1 MAVSLYN
8 QVSLGAN
15 ANADSATDWTGGVEV
30 IELNIEGTACVGEK
44 ISNSNAAIY
53 FTNPTTLNFGSGGGA
68 EGRGMYVWF
77 NCTTPGFLAAT
88 NGITGFAGNDI
99 SNYEAFDVSSVAAG
113 TYQGGWKNVAIYP
126 GVADNAGDV
135 SAGTY
140 SNTTIDTFGVFFN
153 VASTIMGNIDNAF
166 VDAIIVAEGLQTN
179 ATETTFNAFFSTDDT
194 NKWGVML
201 KDQGIYF
208 PQGKLVFVSGSTF
221 TSNTSEVVVFAD
233 QPVGSIAGY
242 YELLLQ
248 NGSTTTFGSFANSVT
263 SGGVTVSTGNTT
275 QYYDLSVESGAT
287 ANFYGCNFTNARNVT
302 LRAGNAVRGTTF
314 SNTNGIID
322 ANGAT
327 IDDCL
332 ITGGDRTEGTLQIS
346 SNVEMQSVTNTVFSN
361 NVRAIEITAA
371 GSYDLSGLTFSGNTY
386 EIYFSPTSGNLTLN
400 LSNGTT
406 ALSATKDVDVLFNA
420 ANTAG
425 TLTVN
430 NNVSLA
436 VEGLLGNSEVRIYNN
451 PSRLTGNSTSTQAGG
466 VETVA
471 AFTDTGNGTNY
482 ISYNTGGANV
492 SVDITGTLSGNFSS
506 AELTNGDKFRVLVR
520 DNADNPTLQLF
531 DEFTVSGTPTTTSI
545 PTSTASSGFS
555 SAFGTAITG
564 SNSKIVT
571 VEKVN
576 ATETFS
582 LSAGTYDIAIFRT
595 ASQPIYFLG
604 RSVSADGSIPVTQ
617 VVDRVYNNPV

>member
-15 ANADSATDWTGGVEV
+15 ADADSSTDWTGGVQV
-30 IELNIEGTACVGEK
+30 IELNIEGTACIGEK
-44 ISNSNAAIY
+44 ISNTNAAIY
-53 FTNPTTLNFGSGGGA
+53 FTNPTTLNFGGGGGA

-208 PQGKLVFVSGSTF
+208 PQGKLVFVSGSNF

-248 NGSTTTFGSFANSVT
+248 NGSTTTFGSFANNVS
-263 SGGVTVSTGNTT
+263 SGGVTLSTGNTA
-275 QYYDLSVESGAT
+275 QYYDLTVESGAT

-302 LRAGNAVRGTTF
+302 LQSGNAVRGTTF
-314 SNTNGIID
+314 ANTNGIID

-327 IDDCL
+327 INDCL

-346 SNVEMQSVTNTVFSN
+346 SNTEMQAVTNTVFSN

-400 LSNGTT
+400 LANGTT

-471 AFTDTGNGTNY
+471 AVTQVGNGTNGVTY
-482 ISYNTGGANV
+482 
-492 SVDITGTLSGNFSS
+492 GTDGVRIVVAIAGQTTAATELVAGN
-506 AELTNGDKFRVLVR
+506 KFRVLVR

-531 DEFTVSGTPTTTSI
+531 DEFEVFSISSNQIVTTTSDTGF
-545 PTSTASSGFS
+545 TSV
-555 SAFGTAITG
+555 FGTVL
-564 SNSKIVT
+564 NSGNFKTVT
-571 VEKVN
+571 IEKVN

-582 LSAGTYDIAIFRT
+582 LPAGTYDIAIFRT

-604 RSVSADGSIPVTQ
+604 RSISADGSIPVTQ
-617 VVDRVYNNPV
+617 IVDRVYNNPV

>member
-15 ANADSATDWTGGVEV
+15 ADADSATDWSGGVLV
-30 IELNIEGTACVGEK
+30 AELNIEGTGCIGEK
-44 ISNSNAAIY
+44 ISNTNAAIY

-68 EGRGMYVWF
+68 EGRGMYIWL
-77 NCTTPGFLAAT
+77 NCTTPGFLSAT

-99 SNYEAFDVSSVAAG
+99 STYEAFDVSPVAAG

-126 GVADNAGDV
+126 GVSVGAGDV
-135 SAGTY
+135 STGGY
-140 SNTTIDTFGVFFN
+140 SNTTVDTFGVFFN

-194 NKWGVML
+194 NKWGIML

-208 PQGKLVFVSGSTF
+208 PQGKLVFVSGSSF
-221 TSNTSEVVVFAD
+221 TSSTSEVVVFAD

-248 NGSTTTFGSFANSVT
+248 NGSSTTFGSFANSVS
-263 SGGVTVSTGNTT
+263 SGGVTLSTGNIS
-275 QYYDLSVESGAT
+275 QYYDLTVESGAT

-302 LRAGNAVRGTTF
+302 LQSGNAIRGTTF
-314 SNTNGIID
+314 ANTNGIID

-346 SNVEMQSVTNTVFSN
+346 SNTEMQAVTNTVFSN

-400 LSNGTT
+400 LSNGTS

-436 VEGLLGNSEVRIYNN
+436 VEGLLGNSEVRIYDN
-451 PSRLTGNSTSTQAGG
+451 PSTLTGGGTATEAGG

-471 AFTDTGNGTNY
+471 ATTLTGNGTNNY
-482 ISYNTGGANV
+482 IFYNTGGSNVVV
-492 SVDITGTLSGNFSS
+492 SVALGNFTNT
-506 AELTNGDKFRVLVR
+506 ELADGDTFRVLVR

-545 PTSTASSGFS
+545 TTTTLSSGFTS
-555 SAFGTAITG
+555 KFGTVINGA
-564 SNSKIVT
+564 NSKTVT
-571 VEKVN
+571 VEKQD

-595 ASQPIYFLG
+595 ASQPVYFLG
-604 RSVSADGSIPVTQ
+604 QSVTADGSIPVTQ
-617 VVDRVYNNPV
+617 VVDRVYNNPA